1 MSRFHAPRC
10 HNFLLSSA
18 GLALFCSACTAPPT
32 LQGLAD
38 PPRRE
43 SPVGIVRM
51 ASRPAETRLAD
62 PTTAPASDSDVL
74 LTAYS
79 PGSTPDCP
87 PESIVSC
94 PPEPRWP
101 VAGPDPWAVGM
112 PVQDVV
118 CQPSPHRYP
127 EEYLCDGGDRADPV
141 HYHSDQ
147 RYGLDTEDTVA
158 EYTDHRGT
166 QRVTPA
172 NKVCVYAPRFAAVR
186 TVSLQQ
192 EEGTYQ
198 ELARVDHTHRGG
210 EVRSRLSSQGGYRN
224 LALHAMQ
231 TRSRVSGLEGDV
243 LHADLEQRQR
253 PQMADKILNTFQN
266 LNFFQTGTLEQGDTA
281 RINLGIRAALVWSR
295 EQYPVIQGQ
304 VHHPVTGL
312 SEIHSTTLTVI
323 DDLPRDQPGQLRV
336 VKVADRQSALPGEI
350 ITFTIRYDNLGPRE
364 IHHVRIVDNLTPR
377 LQYVEDSATSDR
389 AGQLVVEDN
398 GEGSLVLTW
407 ELEEPL
413 EPHTGGVVT
422 FQALVR

>member
-1 MSRFHAPRC
+1 M
-10 HNFLLSSA
+10 
-18 GLALFCSACTAPPT
+18 G
-32 LQGLAD
+32 
-38 PPRRE
+38 
-43 SPVGIVRM
+43 
-51 ASRPAETRLAD
+51 SRPAPARFAD
-62 PTTAPASDSDVL
+62 PASASVAHSDVL
-74 LTAYS
+74 LTAYAAE
-79 PGSTPDCP
+79 STPNGP
-87 PESIVSC
+87 PEAIVSC

-101 VAGPDPWAVGM
+101 VAGPNPWAVGM
-112 PVQDVV
+112 PIQDVV
-118 CQPSPHRYP
+118 CQPSPYRYP

-147 RYGLDTEDTVA
+147 RHGLDTEDTVA
-158 EYTDHRGT
+158 EYTDHRGAH
-166 QRVTPA
+166 RVTPA

-210 EVRSRLSSQGGYRN
+210 EVRTRLSPQRGYRN

-231 TRSRVSGLEGDV
+231 TRSRVSGLEGDL

-253 PQMADKILNTFQN
+253 PLMADKILNTFQD
-266 LNFFQTGTLEQGDTA
+266 LNFFRMGTLEQGDTA

-304 VHHPVTGL
+304 VHHPETGV

-323 DDLPRDQPGQLRV
+323 DDQPSDQPGQLRV

-364 IHHVRIVDNLTPR
+364 VHHVRIVDNLTPR